1 MYWGEMKRK
10 FNLYIIILIAV
21 FIIFSIISG
30 LYVIKQ
36 SEKFNQVYLNYIRE
50 TSELMWE
57 INSVLDSMKRTL
69 LNVATD
75 PEIHNILN
83 ETSPNQNTNNNLNI
97 LLTMYSR
104 ALNVYQVCIMTDG
117 YLFLS
122 SEHNVQKIT
131 KGSYWDRRYSEQVA
145 YPGNN
150 WQMDYYIDS
159 DTNNL
164 SLLMTYKVTTI
175 DHYISYIAGVGFDY
189 TQLDSLIHKF
199 EEKFNCRV
207 YLLKPDGR
215 ILLDTQFL
223 GNVTNNANYYKNINF
238 HEARLNVTAE
248 PYIFQDEL
256 KNERYSVIQTVPNYQ
271 IEIAIE
277 GDYRIFKQQTSNSL
291 LIIFLF
297 FLAIMLSLFATN
309 RIITQVLHRQKQ
321 REEKTQRELNKLR
334 SLFLNSQAHN
344 LQTPLTLILNIA
356 EKLFHEKELSHNNVL
371 LLYRTTLSLK
381 QYSKNLLS
389 AILLKEKNPF
399 SQYDYCDIIDEIEV
413 IIPIYR
419 RLASENNLIILKQ
432 FNCSTCRYS
441 INKLAFRN
449 ILENLLSNAVKYSY
463 PKTEI
468 IIVLEVNNDIP
479 KVIIYN
485 KGDELKEE
493 IKGEW
498 HRHIFPEYGDHLL
511 PSHGLGLSVSFA
523 LAEKAAM
530 DLTFN
535 RSPDQIN
542 YFILQ
547 LAHTSGGEK

>member
-1 MYWGEMKRK
+1 MKRK
-10 FNLYIIILIAV
+10 ISIYLSILIAV
-21 FIIFSIISG
+21 FITFSIISG

-36 SEKFNQVYLNYIRE
+36 SKKFNQGYLNYIRE
-50 TSELMWE
+50 SSELMWE

-75 PEIHNILN
+75 PVVHKNLQEISQTLN
-83 ETSPNQNTNNNLNI
+83 KDNSNKLNT

-104 ALNVYQVCIMTDG
+104 ALNVYQVCIMADN

-131 KGSYWDRRYSEQVA
+131 TNSYWDHRYNEQVA
-145 YPGNN
+145 YPGND

-159 DTNNL
+159 NTNNL

-189 TQLDSLIHKF
+189 TQLNSLIHKF

-223 GNVTNNANYYKNINF
+223 ENVTNNANYYKNIGF
-238 HEARLNVTAE
+238 QEERLNVTAE
-248 PYIFQDEL
+248 PYIFQDRL

-277 GDYRIFKQQTSNSL
+277 GDYHLFKRQTSNTL
-291 LIIFLF
+291 LIISLFL
-297 FLAIMLSLFATN
+297 LAIMLSLFGTN
-309 RIITQVLHRQKQ
+309 RIITQLLHRQKQ
-321 REEKTQRELNKLR
+321 KEEKAQRELNKLR
-334 SLFLNSQAHN
+334 SLFLNSQTHN

-389 AILLKEKNPF
+389 AILLKETNPF
-399 SQYDYCDIIDEIEV
+399 NQFDYCDIIDEIEI

-432 FNCSTCRYS
+432 FNCSDCRYS

-463 PKTEI
+463 PETEI
-468 IIVLEVNNDIP
+468 IIVLEVNNGIP

-485 KGDELKEE
+485 RGDELKEE
-493 IKGEW
+493 VAGEW
-498 HRHIFPEYGDHLL
+498 HRHIFPEYGDRLL

-530 DLTFN
+530 DLTFD
-535 RSPDQIN
+535 RSPDQLN
-542 YFILQ
+542 YFTLK
-547 LAHTSGGEK
+547 LAHASDGEK

>member
-1 MYWGEMKRK
+1 MKRK
-10 FNLYIIILIAV
+10 FNIYLIILIAA
-21 FIIFSIISG
+21 FITFSIISG

-36 SEKFNQVYLNYIRE
+36 SRKFNQGYLNYIRE

-75 PEIHNILN
+75 PVIYNILQ
-83 ETSPNQNTNNNLNI
+83 EISPTGNGDNSSKLNT

-104 ALNVYQVCIMTDG
+104 ALNVYQVCIMEDN

-122 SEHNVQKIT
+122 SEHSVKKIT
-131 KGSYWDRRYSEQVA
+131 PDSYWDRRYNEQVA

-159 DTNNL
+159 NTKSL
-164 SLLMTYKVTTI
+164 SLLMTYKLTTI

-189 TQLDSLIHKF
+189 TQLNSLIHKF

-223 GNVTNNANYYKNINF
+223 ENVTNNANYYKNINF
-238 HEARLNVTAE
+238 QEARLNVTAD
-248 PYIFQDEL
+248 PYIFKDGL
-256 KNERYSVIQTVPNYQ
+256 NNERYSVIQTVPNYQ

-277 GDYRIFKQQTSNSL
+277 GDYHIFKRQTSNTL
-291 LIIFLF
+291 LIILLF
-297 FLAIMLSLFATN
+297 FLAIMLSLFGTN
-309 RIITQVLHRQKQ
+309 RIIAQFLHRQKQ
-321 REEKTQRELNKLR
+321 REETAQRELNKLR
-334 SLFLNSQAHN
+334 SLFLNSQTHN
-344 LQTPLTLILNIA
+344 LQTPLTLILNLA
-356 EKLFHEKELSHNNVL
+356 EKLFHEKNLSHNNVL

-399 SQYDYCDIIDEIEV
+399 SQYDYCNIIDEIEV
-413 IIPIYR
+413 IIPIYK
-419 RLASENNLIILKQ
+419 RLASENNLTILKQ
-432 FNCSTCRYS
+432 FNCSTCCYS
-441 INKLAFRN
+441 INKLVFRN

-463 PKTEI
+463 PETEI
-468 IIVLEVNNDIP
+468 IIVLEVNNGIP

-485 KGDELKEE
+485 RGEE
-493 IKGEW
+493 VKGEW
-498 HRHIFPEYGDHLL
+498 HRNIFPEYGDRLL

-530 DLTFN
+530 DLTFG
-535 RSPDQIN
+535 RSSDQLN
-542 YFILQ
+542 YFTLKF
-547 LAHTSGGEK
+547 AHTSGRSK